1 VLDPADQCP
10 NTPAGQQV
18 NATGCPLVVDSD
30 NDGVSN
36 DKDRCDNTPVG
47 MAVDASGCP
56 IDSDGDGVT
65 DASDQCAHT
74 PRGETVDGTG
84 CPVRDSDGDGI
95 ADKLD
100 RCPNTPHSV
109 VVGSDGCVIVFVE
122 GKKNVVLQ
130 GVTFLA
136 GRAELT
142 IDAKKV
148 LDLVAQSLNN
158 SPEVT
163 FEIQGHASSD
173 GADAYNLRLS
183 ERRAASVRAY
193 LISKRVAANRMTS
206 KGYGETMP
214 IADNATKEGRD
225 QNRRVELVRTDQ

>member
-1 VLDPADQCP
+1 
-10 NTPAGQQV
+10 
-18 NATGCPLVVDSD
+18 VD
-30 NDGVSN
+30 
-36 DKDRCDNTPVG
+36 TT
-47 MAVDASGCP
+47 GCP

-65 DASDQCAHT
+65 DASDQCPHT

-84 CPVRDSDGDGI
+84 CPSRDSDGDGI

-109 VVGSDGCVIVFVE
+109 VVGADGCVIVFVE

-130 GVTFLA
+130 GVTFVA

-142 IDAKKV
+142 LNAKKV
-148 LDLVAQSLNN
+148 LDLVAQSLNM
-158 SPEVT
+158 SPEVR

-193 LISKRVAANRMTS
+193 LISKGVAANRMTS

-214 IADNATKEGRD
+214 IADNATREGRD